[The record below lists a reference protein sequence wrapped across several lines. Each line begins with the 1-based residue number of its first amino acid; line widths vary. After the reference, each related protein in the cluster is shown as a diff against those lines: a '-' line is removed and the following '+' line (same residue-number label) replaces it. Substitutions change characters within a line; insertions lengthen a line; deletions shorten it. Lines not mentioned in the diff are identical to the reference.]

1 MSAASRLDKSMSN
14 ETKANNN
21 HQTNMNHYDRKWSF
35 RDQFYYYIGMLR
47 SSQNSNNKTA
57 GKKSVR
63 RCIRCLALQPSSIDF
78 ISISGDHAHTPPLHT
93 QRTTTKA
100 SHRMQI
106 N

>member
-57 GKKSVR
+57 GKKKCSTMHTV
-63 RCIRCLALQPSSIDF
+63 SSPPAVID
-78 ISISGDHAHTPPLHT
+78 
-93 QRTTTKA
+93 
-100 SHRMQI
+100 
-106 N
+106 